1 MRKIISGD
9 YMRRIF
15 YFLCITAIV
24 IALFSAMITVDKN
37 SKEVAGFLDS
47 NTVFKIENGVITIL
61 NEEISLK

>member
-1 MRKIISGD
+1 M
-9 YMRRIF
+9 
-15 YFLCITAIV
+15 CITAIV

-61 NEEISLK
+61 NEEFSLK